1 MEDRRKQ
8 QIERRRQERI
18 KRAKRKN
25 IIIYVETLVIIIL
38 VVALVVVGS
47 SYVRLKNQMNSN
59 SSTINSSSVDSIL
72 PNESSNS
79 ASEQQALIEA
89 ELNKWYMLLVN
100 PDNSVSKDF
109 IENVERSEIA
119 SKYTNGNESG
129 KYLDSRI
136 VDAFENMCSTAE
148 KDDIRLVSVS
158 AYRSYNYQLGLY
170 NRRVERCQ
178 NEEGLSLEAAKKKAA
193 TIVALPGTSE
203 HHLGLAVDINSVEV
217 SFEDTKAFRWL
228 QENAADYGFILRYPK
243 DKQSITKIIY
253 EPWHYRYVGVEH
265 ATAMNELDMCM
276 EEYIEYLKSGASQNN

>member
-38 VVALVVVGS
+38 VVALVAVGS

-178 NEEGLSLEAAKKKAA
+178 NEEGLS
-193 TIVALPGTSE
+193 
-203 HHLGLAVDINSVEV
+203 
-217 SFEDTKAFRWL
+217 
-228 QENAADYGFILRYPK
+228 
-243 DKQSITKIIY
+243 
-253 EPWHYRYVGVEH
+253 
-265 ATAMNELDMCM
+265 
-276 EEYIEYLKSGASQNN
+276 